1 MRTVCRGNVISYGDD
16 GHGRVH
22 FLVKG
27 KVKIT
32 DIRSAENQLIKDIL
46 VEQILLAI

>member
-1 MRTVCRGNVISYGDD
+1 MRTACRGNAISYGDD

-32 DIRSAENQLIKDIL
+32 DNSSAENQLIKDIL